1 MFHHLAPRRGPRFV
15 LQPLTAAIAALAA
28 AAAPAQTTPESGR
41 VVVSQAPLPKVV
53 VSATRI
59 EANEDEVAATVSAVS
74 AEEIDRRG
82 ANDIQDLLKQEAG
95 VAVRS
100 LPNRSS
106 AAFYDTGRGGN
117 EGINIRGLEGNQVML
132 QVDGVRLP
140 MLYANGPFFAGRG
153 DYIDVEAFKR
163 VELLRGPSSASYG
176 SDGLAGAVSFVTKE
190 PSDLLRPG
198 QKHAESLKLGYRG
211 ADNSWVAV
219 PTFALRT
226 DSGTEAMLLASLRRG
241 HEVDNSG
248 DNDAKNNTRT
258 TPNPQD
264 TRSNFLLAKVEQ
276 RLDARQKLKFS
287 AEHMSRRLDAEIYTL
302 FGDRSYPTT
311 TDVDAAER
319 IQRTLLK
326 TGYEFADPR
335 AAWFQRASATL
346 YLQDS
351 ENRQLG
357 YEARSNTTNWN
368 TRDRDTRYE
377 EKTVGGSLQFESN
390 FGTEVAQRVVWGLDA
405 STTEVT
411 TLSKGGNYLNG
422 APSTQT
428 PFVEKKNFPDTDYR
442 LIGAF
447 VQDEISLGRLALI
460 PALRWDHFKLDPDR
474 NDPLASVNNSS
485 TPVALS
491 GSEFSP
497 RLGLIW
503 KFSPAL
509 RAVANLA
516 HGFRAPTPSQVN
528 GGVTNLSAS
537 EPYMSIGNPD
547 LKPETS
553 NTAELGLRGEN
564 GALRWTATVFK
575 SRYKNFIESGVEV
588 GGSGTTLDPTILQA
602 VNLNRVDI
610 RGVEA
615 TLDWTV
621 HPGWTLSARYA
632 HAHGDSREDGL
643 KQALETVEPDK
654 LVLAVKREV
663 GHFGTEF
670 AVTAMKRQGRYIP
683 VDASGTQY
691 VPGGFAVADLSMW
704 WLVRPDTELVF
715 GVTNLFDKKF
725 VQWADARGLSTTTA
739 AIDAFTQP
747 GRNVNASVR
756 YRF

>member
-1 MFHHLAPRRGPRFV
+1 MSQPQGSRRARRFV
-15 LQPLTAAIAALAA
+15 LQPLSLAAAALAA
-28 AAAPAQTTPESGR
+28 SLAQAQTAPRGELLA
-41 VVVSQAPLPKVV
+41 QAPLPKVV
-53 VSATRI
+53 VSATRV
-59 EANEDEVAATVSAVS
+59 EANEDEVAATASAVT

-106 AAFYDTGRGGN
+106 AAFYNTGRGGN

-140 MLYANGPFFAGRG
+140 MLYSNGPFFAGRG

-176 SDGLAGAVSFVTKE
+176 SDGLAGAVSFVTKD
-190 PSDLLRPG
+190 PSDLLRDG
-198 QKHAESLKLGYRG
+198 ETHAESLKLGYRSV
-211 ADNSWVAV
+211 DDSWVAV

-226 DSGTEAMLLASLRRG
+226 EGGTEAMLLASLRRG
-241 HEVDNSG
+241 HEVDNRG

-258 TPNPQD
+258 TANPQD
-264 TRSNFLLAKVEQ
+264 TRSNFLLAKLEQ

-287 AEHMSRRLDAEIYTL
+287 AEHMSRRLDSEIYTL
-302 FGDRSYPTT
+302 FGDPMYPTT
-311 TDVDAAER
+311 TDVEAAER

-326 TGYEFADPR
+326 AGYEFSDPR
-335 AAWFQRASATL
+335 AAWFQRASGTL

-368 TRDRDTRYE
+368 SRDRDTRYG

-390 FGTEVAQRVVWGLDA
+390 FGTEVAQRIVWGLDA

-411 TLSKGGNYLNG
+411 TISKGGNHLNG
-422 APSTQT
+422 VPSTQT

-460 PALRWDHFKLDPDR
+460 PALRWDHFKLDPER
-474 NDPLASVNNSS
+474 NDPLASANNAS

-497 RLGLIW
+497 RLGLVW

-528 GGVTNLSAS
+528 GGVTNLNAS
-537 EPYMSIGNPD
+537 TPYMSIGNPD

-553 NTAELGLRGEN
+553 DTAEFGLRGES

-575 SRYKNFIESGVEV
+575 SRYKNFIEAGVEV
-588 GGSGTTLDPTILQA
+588 GGAGTVLDPLILQA

-615 TLDWTV
+615 TLDWAV

-632 HAHGDSREDGL
+632 HAHGDSREGGVE
-643 KQALETVEPDK
+643 QALESVEPDK

-670 AVTAMKRQGRYIP
+670 AVTAMKRQGRYVP
-683 VDASGTQY
+683 VDSAGTQY

-715 GVTNLFDKKF
+715 GVTNLFDKKYI
-725 VQWADARGLSTTTA
+725 QWADARELTTTTRA
-739 AIDAFTQP
+739 VDAFTQP

>member
-1 MFHHLAPRRGPRFV
+1 MSQPQGPRRGQGF
-15 LQPLTAAIAALAA
+15 LLHPLSVAVAALAA
-28 AAAPAQTTPESGR
+28 GLAQAQPAETPT
-41 VVVSQAPLPKVV
+41 VVAQAPLPKVV
-53 VSATRI
+53 VSATRV
-59 EANEDEVAATVSAVS
+59 EAHEDEVPATVSAVT
-74 AEEIDRRG
+74 AEEIDHRG

-95 VAVRS
+95 VAVRA

-106 AAFYDTGRGGN
+106 AAFYNVGRGGN

-140 MLYANGPFFAGRG
+140 MLYASGPYFAGRG

-176 SDGLAGAVSFVTKE
+176 SDGLAGAVSFVTKD
-190 PSDLLRPG
+190 PSDLLRDG
-198 QKHAESLKLGYRG
+198 ETHAESLKLGYRG
-211 ADNSWVAV
+211 ADDSWVVV

-226 DSGTEAMLLASLRRG
+226 EGGTEAMLLASLRRG
-241 HEVDNSG
+241 HEPDNRG
-248 DNDAKNNTRT
+248 DNDARNNTRT

-264 TRSNFLLAKVEQ
+264 TQSNFLLAKVEQ

-287 AEHMSRRLDAEIYTL
+287 AEHLSKRTDAEIYTL
-302 FGDRSYPTT
+302 FGDPMYPTT
-311 TDVDAAER
+311 TDVEAAER

-326 TGYEFADPR
+326 AGYEFNDPR
-335 AAWFQRASATL
+335 AAWFQRVSATV
-346 YLQDS
+346 YAQDT

-357 YEARSNTTNWN
+357 YEARSNTSAWN
-368 TRDRDTRYE
+368 SRERDTRYE
-377 EKTVGGSLQFESN
+377 EKALGASVQFESN
-390 FGTEVAQRVVWGLDA
+390 FGSEVAQRVVWGLDA

-411 TLSKGGNYLNG
+411 SLKDGANYLNG
-422 APSTQT
+422 TLVTSGSSK
-428 PFVEKKNFPDTDYR
+428 FVKNKSFPDTDYR

-447 VQDEISLGRLALI
+447 VQDEIAYGPLAVI

-474 NDPLASVNNSS
+474 NDPLYTINNA
-485 TPVALS
+485 TEPTALS

-509 RAVANLA
+509 RAVANLS

-528 GGVTNLSAS
+528 GGVTNLTAS
-537 EPYMSIGNPD
+537 QPYMSIGNPD

-553 NTAELGLRGEN
+553 DTVELGLRGES
-564 GALRWTATVFK
+564 GTLRWTATAFK
-575 SRYKNFIESGVEV
+575 SRYKDFIEANVKV
-588 GGSGTTLDPTILQA
+588 GGSGTAADPTIYKA

-615 TLDWTV
+615 TLDWAV

-632 HAHGDSREDGL
+632 HAHGDSDSGGVETP
-643 KQALETVEPDK
+643 LETIEPDK

-663 GHFGTEF
+663 GHFGSEF
-670 AVTAMKRQGRYIP
+670 AVTAMKRQGRY
-683 VDASGTQY
+683 VRDAANPQY

-715 GVTNLFDKKF
+715 GVTNLFDKKYI
-725 VQWADARGLSTTTA
+725 QWADARDLTTA
-739 AIDAFTQP
+739 STAVDAYTQP
-747 GRNVNASVR
+747 GRAFNASVR

>member
-1 MFHHLAPRRGPRFV
+1 MSQPQGPRRGQGF
-15 LQPLTAAIAALAA
+15 LLHPLTAAVAALAA
-28 AAAPAQTTPESGR
+28 GLAQAQPVETPT
-41 VVVSQAPLPKVV
+41 VVAQAPLPKVV
-53 VSATRI
+53 VSATRV
-59 EANEDEVAATVSAVS
+59 EAHEDEVPATVSAVT
-74 AEEIDRRG
+74 AEEIDHRG

-95 VAVRS
+95 VAVRA

-106 AAFYDTGRGGN
+106 AAFYNVGRGGN

-140 MLYANGPFFAGRG
+140 MLYASGPYFAGRG

-176 SDGLAGAVSFVTKE
+176 SDGLAGAVSFVTKD
-190 PSDLLRPG
+190 PSDLLRDG
-198 QKHAESLKLGYRG
+198 ETHAESLKLGYRG
-211 ADNSWVAV
+211 ADDSWVAV

-226 DSGTEAMLLASLRRG
+226 EGGTEAMLLASLRRG
-241 HEVDNSG
+241 HEVDNRG

-264 TRSNFLLAKVEQ
+264 TQSNFLLAKVEQ

-287 AEHMSRRLDAEIYTL
+287 AEHLSKRTDAEIYTL
-302 FGDRSYPTT
+302 FGDPMYPTT
-311 TDVDAAER
+311 TDVEAAER

-326 TGYEFADPR
+326 AGYEFNDPR
-335 AAWFQRASATL
+335 AAWFQRVSATV
-346 YLQDS
+346 YAQDT

-357 YEARSNTTNWN
+357 YEARSNTSAWN
-368 TRDRDTRYE
+368 SRERDTRYE
-377 EKTVGGSLQFESN
+377 EKALGASVQFESN
-390 FGTEVAQRVVWGLDA
+390 FGSEVAQRVVWGLDA

-411 TLSKGGNYLNG
+411 SLKDGANYLNG
-422 APSTQT
+422 TLVTSGSSK
-428 PFVEKKNFPDTDYR
+428 FVKNKSFPDTDYR
-442 LIGAF
+442 LLGAF
-447 VQDEISLGRLALI
+447 VQDEIAYGPLAVI

-474 NDPLASVNNSS
+474 NDPLYTINNA
-485 TPVALS
+485 TEPTALS

-509 RAVANLA
+509 RAVANLS

-528 GGVTNLSAS
+528 GGVTNLTAS
-537 EPYMSIGNPD
+537 QPYMSIGNPD

-553 NTAELGLRGEN
+553 DTVELGLRGES
-564 GALRWTATVFK
+564 GTLRWTATAFK
-575 SRYKNFIESGVEV
+575 SRYKDFIESNVKV
-588 GGSGTTLDPTILQA
+588 GGSGTAADPTIYKA

-615 TLDWTV
+615 TLDWAV

-632 HAHGDSREDGL
+632 HAHGDSDSGGVETP
-643 KQALETVEPDK
+643 LETIEPDK

-663 GHFGTEF
+663 GHFGSEF
-670 AVTAMKRQGRYIP
+670 AVTAMKRQGRY
-683 VDASGTQY
+683 VHDADSTQY

-715 GVTNLFDKKF
+715 GVTNLFDKKYL
-725 VQWADARGLSTTTA
+725 QWADARDLTTA
-739 AIDAFTQP
+739 STAVDAYTQP
-747 GRNVNASVR
+747 GRAFNASVR